1 MNGDQFSDWEKEE
14 ARKNGF
20 ILGGKTGTGKSTL
33 LNALIGRDIAEV
45 KKGADS
51 VTQETTVYFYKLK
64 NGKMIAILDTPGLM
78 DPKYLDNPNI
88 DNIHLNEI
96 RKKINEE
103 KIQIKGII
111 FLVNFQEERFDKTE
125 QEALINYNK
134 SFPLKNFWKNILIIF
149 THYYPDPDGDSVE
162 EMKKIKDESNRK
174 ILGNIMNKV
183 KNVSDV
189 IDYKDIITKYF
200 NSYSPVKK
208 PKQREINQKNKEEL
222 EIILNEISEKEP
234 LLSKIEI
241 FTKKNY
247 VYSENNKYYKANLM
261 IIGFFCLAQK
271 PIKEEKFL
279 NDIEEINEEEY
290 LKLKDDKLNA
300 SVELFKAER
309 DEDGYVNRISTNDTT
324 DSYYWNL
331 FTKCGIRGLIG
342 AGIGFIGSLTFTIS
356 PLSGLFLGGFF
367 GIFSGF
373 INSLFKK

>member
-1 MNGDQFSDWEKEE
+1 MNGDQFSDLEKDQ

-20 ILGGKTGTGKSTL
+20 ILGGKTGSGKSTL

-64 NGKMIAILDTPGLM
+64 NGKMITILDTPGLM

-88 DNIHLNEI
+88 DNIHLKEI
-96 RKKINEE
+96 RE
-103 KIQIKGII
+103 KISDEKIEIKGII

-134 SFPLKNFWKNILIIF
+134 CFPLKNFWKNILIIF

-162 EMKKIKDESNRK
+162 ESKKIKDESNRK
-174 ILGNIMNKV
+174 ILGNIMKKV

-189 IDYKDIITKYF
+189 IDYKDLITKYF

-208 PKQREINQKNKEEL
+208 PKQRERNQKNKEEL
-222 EIILNEISEKEP
+222 EIILDEMSKKDP

-241 FTKKNY
+241 FTQNNF
-247 VYSENNKYYKANLM
+247 VYSENNKYYKANLS
-261 IIGFFCLAQK
+261 IIGFFGLAQK
-271 PIKEEKFL
+271 PIKEEKYL
-279 NDIEEINEEEY
+279 NDKEEINEEEY
-290 LKLKDDKLNA
+290 LRLKNDNSNV
-300 SVELFKAER
+300 SVELFRAER
-309 DEDGYVNRISTNDTT
+309 DEGGYVNPISTNDTT

-331 FTKCGIRGLIG
+331 FTKYGIKGLIG
-342 AGIGFIGSLTFTIS
+342 AGIGLIGSLIYSFS
-356 PLSGLFLGGFF
+356 PLSGLVLGGFF
-367 GIFSGF
+367 GLFSGF
-373 INSLFKK
+373 IK